1 MGKNRGTTCILGA
14 AASAWLIY
22 DMATATE
29 APSQTLALMKYFI
42 LAVMMVT
49 TIYSGA
55 KWLTMK

>member
-1 MGKNRGTTCILGA
+1 
-14 AASAWLIY
+14 
-22 DMATATE
+22 MATATE

-42 LAVMMVT
+42 LAVVVIT